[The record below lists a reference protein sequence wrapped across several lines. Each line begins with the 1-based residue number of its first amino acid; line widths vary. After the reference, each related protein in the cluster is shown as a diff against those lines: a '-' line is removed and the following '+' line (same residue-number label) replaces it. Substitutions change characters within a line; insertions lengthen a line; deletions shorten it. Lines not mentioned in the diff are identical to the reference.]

1 MHHKDI
7 MDAPDLNMII
17 RRALRKLAGYTTPTP
32 REARVAQF
40 AEIRRRVESYAHAVQ
55 TLKKYLESLQKG
67 EVAMK
72 TDCFY
77 ASVKEGW
84 NAYLAQALANIREFT
99 QKYYDPWMAKFQ
111 LQETQCAEEARDLVL
126 AGILQQML
134 KLWPAYKMSDCVL
147 GTDYRADQEAAYG
160 TPYAASVTDIT
171 NPEKMGDN
179 APIDAEIWAMVTAIE
194 VRFDR
199 LADAVDALE

>member
-1 MHHKDI
+1 
-7 MDAPDLNMII
+7 MII
-17 RRALRKLAGYTTPTP
+17 RRALRKLAKYTTSTT

-40 AEIRRRVESYAHAVQ
+40 AEIRRRLESYAADVH
-55 TLKKYLESLQKG
+55 TLTKYLESLQKG

-77 ASVKEGW
+77 AFVKEGW
-84 NAYLAQALANIREFT
+84 DAYLAQALANIREFT

-160 TPYAASVTDIT
+160 TPYAAAVTDLAD
-171 NPEKMGDN
+171 PEKMGDN

>member
-1 MHHKDI
+1 
-7 MDAPDLNMII
+7 MII
-17 RRALRKLAGYTTPTP
+17 RRALRKLAKYTTSTT

-40 AEIRRRVESYAHAVQ
+40 AEIRRRLESYAADVH
-55 TLKKYLESLQKG
+55 TLTKYLESLQKG

-77 ASVKEGW
+77 AFVKEGW
-84 NAYLAQALANIREFT
+84 DAYLAQALANIREFT
-99 QKYYDPWMAKFQ
+99 QKYYDPWMVKFQ

-160 TPYAASVTDIT
+160 TPYAAAVTDLAD
-171 NPEKMGDN
+171 PEKMGDN

>member
-1 MHHKDI
+1 
-7 MDAPDLNMII
+7 MIQ
-17 RRALRKLAGYTTPTP
+17 RALRKLAGYTTPTP

-40 AEIRRRVESYAHAVQ
+40 AEIRKRVESYAHAVQ
-55 TLKKYLESLQKG
+55 TLKKYLESLQQGK
-67 EVAMK
+67 VAMK

-77 ASVKEGW
+77 AFVKEGW
-84 NAYLAQALANIREFT
+84 DAYLAQALANIREFT

-126 AGILQQML
+126 IATLKQML
-134 KLWPAYKMSDCVL
+134 KLWPGDKISDCVL
-147 GTDYRADQEAAYG
+147 DTDYRADQEAAYG

-179 APIDAEIWAMVTAIE
+179 APIDATIWAMVTAIE

-199 LADAVDALE
+199 LADAVDALK

>member
-1 MHHKDI
+1 MFRR
-7 MDAPDLNMII
+7 PDSDMI

-40 AEIRRRVESYAHAVQ
+40 AEIREYAESYALDGNAL
-55 TLKKYLESLQKG
+55 TKYLESLQKG

-72 TDCFY
+72 TDCYY
-77 ASVKEGW
+77 ASVQQGW
-84 NAYLAQALANIREFT
+84 DAYLAEALANIREFT

-126 AGILQQML
+126 ADILKQML
-134 KLWPAYKMSDCVL
+134 PLWPAYKMSDCVL
-147 GTDYRADQEAAYG
+147 GTDYRADQEAAYD
-160 TPYAASVTDIT
+160 TPYAAVVTDIAD
-171 NPEKMGDN
+171 PEKMGDN

>member
-1 MHHKDI
+1 
-7 MDAPDLNMII
+7 MDAPDLDMI
-17 RRALRKLAGYTTPTP
+17 RRALRKLAKYTTSTT

-40 AEIRRRVESYAHAVQ
+40 AEIRRRVESYAHDVH
-55 TLKKYLESLQKG
+55 TLTEYLESLQKG

-72 TDCFY
+72 TDCYY
-77 ASVKEGW
+77 ASVQEGW
-84 NAYLAQALANIREFT
+84 DAYLAQALANIREFT
-99 QKYYDPWMAKFQ
+99 QKYYEPWMTKFQ

-126 AGILQQML
+126 ADILKQML
-134 KLWPAYKMSDCVL
+134 PLWPAYEISDCVL

-179 APIDAEIWAMVTAIE
+179 APIDATIWAMVTAIE

-199 LADAVDALE
+199 LADAVDALK